1 MLPLQH
7 ATTVLTRRGN
17 LYRGHLSKRCR
28 MCSMNGAALPPRK
41 GCKRLICR
49 LLRAPSRLP
58 AYG

>member
-17 LYRGHLSKRCR
+17 LYRGLLSRCR
-28 MCSMNGAALPPRK
+28 MWLMNGLAPPPRK
-41 GCKRLICR
+41 CCKRLICR
-49 LLRAPSRLP
+49 LLRALSRLP